1 MKTMIYNFKYLL
13 IGILSM
19 CLTACAND
27 SDEPNPVVKDEI
39 SRSTITVE
47 RTVTLTTPG
56 TLQDELKKIID
67 DVSTL
72 QKLTLSGPYNG
83 WDVEYWKTALVNLI
97 EFDLKDAVP
106 TYTDEIT
113 VIDEWG
119 NECRQY
125 DNQIMVNSFYAMTS
139 LEKIVFPS
147 CVTNICRF
155 ACKDCTNLAEVLFPA
170 NLNSIDEYVF
180 DNSGLTSIEIPS
192 SVTYL
197 SYGVFRDNSKLKSV
211 KILANITSI
220 ASSTF
225 SNCTELEKVE
235 FPLSVEEVYDSAFE
249 GCTSLKSFPFSQITT
264 INQWSFANSGIE
276 EADLS
281 NVTDFSNAHYSF
293 YSCKSLKKVI
303 LPNTISSLAN
313 SMFRNC
319 VLLTDISLPNSLE
332 TINDGLFS
340 ECTFKEII
348 IPSSV
353 KHIGNSAFANNTSLK
368 SVVLHDGIES
378 LGNNCFEYCDS
389 LSSVILPSQLKVL
402 PNSIFW
408 SCDSLKSISL
418 PSTLEKIGNAA
429 FGDSGLESIEI
440 PSSVKI
446 IEEQAFRNSKLKKL
460 VIPSTVTNVTSRIID
475 WCQHIKYIKW
485 ESTANV
491 DDVDNFNYN
500 CNLYINEGVTTGP
513 NWINANV
520 FVKKVDGKYHTEK
533 FTLNVNAQ
541 RENKD
546 LTYDIPEDFIADEV
560 VYERYFE
567 GWTYPGISSGWQTI
581 VLPFSPTKIEHET
594 KGEVAPFNS
603 GNDGAKPFWLREL
616 TAEGWK
622 DKPMIEAN
630 KPYIIAMP
638 NHDSYMDEYRLDGKI
653 IFSAN
658 NIEFT
663 KENSVIAPSA
673 SSGPDYDFQPTY
685 QYVEH
690 GSLVYALNVNYGI
703 SGYEYGS
710 IFAKNSSNVY
720 AFEAYVTTNGRLAR
734 SAFGIDT
741 SSSNTRSAKEK
752 NTTGIPQI
760 GDM

>member
-19 CLTACAND
+19 GLTACAND

-56 TLQDELKKIID
+56 TLQDELEKIID

-155 ACKDCTNLAEVLFPA
+155 ACKDCTNLAEVLFPV
-170 NLNSIDEYVF
+170 NLNSIEEYVF

-197 SYGVFRDNSKLKSV
+197 SYAVFRGNTRLKNAT
-211 KILANITSI
+211 ILANISSI
-220 ASSTF
+220 PSCLFERCSALETVKIPSSVF
-225 SNCTELEKVE
+225 
-235 FPLSVEEVYDSAFE
+235 EVGDMAFE
-249 GCTSLKSFPFSQITT
+249 GCTSLKSFPFSQITK
-264 INQWSFANSGIE
+264 INGSSFHQSGIE

-281 NVTDFSNAHYSF
+281 NVTDFSNATWCF
-293 YSCKSLKKVI
+293 RLCESLKKVI
-303 LPNTISSLAN
+303 LPDNVTSLAN
-313 SMFRNC
+313 TMFWGCTN
-319 VLLTDISLPNSLE
+319 LTEVNIPTSLE
-332 TINDGLFS
+332 TLNDQVFGACGL
-340 ECTFKEII
+340 KEVV

-353 KHIGNSAFANNTSLK
+353 KHIGSEAFYAN
-368 SVVLHDGIES
+368 
-378 LGNNCFEYCDS
+378 YA
-389 LSSVILPSQLKVL
+389 
-402 PNSIFW
+402 
-408 SCDSLKSISL
+408 
-418 PSTLEKIGNAA
+418 LEKVTLPV
-429 FGDSGLESIEI
+429 GLEIIGYGAFRETAIIEITIPNTVTYLDNYAFCGTKITEVEI
-440 PSSVKI
+440 PSSVTYI
-446 IEEQAFRNSKLKKL
+446 GHGAFESTQLKEL
-460 VIPSTVTNVTSRIID
+460 TIPSTVTSVGGSLFDHTYTLNAIF
-475 WCQHIKYIKW
+475 W
-485 ESTANV
+485 ESQAEVKDASNLNPNCYLYLAN
-491 DDVDNFNYN
+491 DHIS
-500 CNLYINEGVTTGP
+500 CGP
-513 NWINANV
+513 NWKNLVININGEYIAESVTLCSGGQRDDSNMSYSV
-520 FVKKVDGKYHTEK
+520 PKKFKAKKIT
-533 FTLNVNAQ
+533 
-541 RENKD
+541 
-546 LTYDIPEDFIADEV
+546 
-560 VYERYFE
+560 YERRFGDVDWDGTY
-567 GWTYPGISSGWQTI
+567 WTYPGECSGWQTI
-581 VLPFSPTKIEHET
+581 VLPFTPTKIQHET

-603 GNDGAKPFWLREL
+603 GIEGAKPFWLREL
-616 TAEGWK
+616 TKEGFV
-622 DKPMIEAN
+622 DKTTIEPN

-638 NHDSYMDEYRLDGKI
+638 NHDSYMDEYRLYGKI
-653 IFSAN
+653 TFMAENVELFS
-658 NIEFT
+658 IQE
-663 KENSVIAPSA
+663 KPLIVSE
-673 SSGPDYDFQPTY
+673 GPVYNLCPTY
-685 QYVEH
+685 DYVKE
-690 GSLVYALNVNYGI
+690 GPLVYALNVTYGI
-703 SGYEYGS
+703 DGYHYGCV
-710 IFAKNSSNVY
+710 FARSSSDVY
-720 AFEAYVTTNGRLAR
+720 AFEAYVSTDGRLAR